1 MTQGTYE
8 FDICLKFNG
17 TAKVKAPSK
26 RQALEALKI
35 LERRFMK
42 LSHTTSGLLTTS
54 ISVLASAE
62 ERI

>member
-1 MTQGTYE
+1 VTQGTYE

-26 RQALEALKI
+26 RQALEALKNI
-35 LERRFMK
+35 RASLHEIVTYDKRVIDY
-42 LSHTTSGLLTTS
+42 S